1 MLVNETPVVVRHVY
15 QPAMQFCHYV
25 ENRFG
30 SDWHKWHLWIGYQWN
45 GFLLAAIAFA
55 DWEKKGLK
63 LVFAVLGSCFT
74 VYLCADRIEEEKKR
88 SLTNGALGLFNR
100 FNFVHDSL
108 LSLIGNNLGND

>member
-1 MLVNETPVVVRHVY
+1 MEWIF
-15 QPAMQFCHYV
+15 AGCDCFC
-25 ENRFG
+25 
-30 SDWHKWHLWIGYQWN
+30 
-45 GFLLAAIAFA
+45 
-55 DWEKKGLK
+55 GLGEERCLFK

-88 SLTNGALGLFNR
+88 SLTNGDLGLFNR

>member
-1 MLVNETPVVVRHVY
+1 
-15 QPAMQFCHYV
+15 
-25 ENRFG
+25 
-30 SDWHKWHLWIGYQWN
+30 
-45 GFLLAAIAFA
+45 LLAAIAFA

-63 LVFAVLGSCFT
+63 LVFALLGSCFT

-88 SLTNGALGLFNR
+88 SLTNGDLGLFNR